1 MMSPAKLTAGRS
13 AMMMNRF
20 MTATRPGNTPTNNTS
35 VMKAMQQQ
43 RRFMSVINI
52 SDFEATEKFSQLNHK
67 SVLYFTA
74 TWCPPCKAI
83 KPLYEELSDKYG
95 DVAFGKIDV
104 DENSEAAAEFNIS
117 AVPTFVFFDGEEQ
130 IERFS
135 GADPN
140 QLESLIK
147 DLDGR

>member
-1 MMSPAKLTAGRS
+1 MSE
-13 AMMMNRF
+13 
-20 MTATRPGNTPTNNTS
+20 
-35 VMKAMQQQ
+35 
-43 RRFMSVINI
+43 I
-52 SDFEATEKFSQLNHK
+52 SCSFFISLIVFVAVVVNHHR
-67 SVLYFTA
+67 
-74 TWCPPCKAI
+74 CPPCKAI

-117 AVPTFVFFDGEEQ
+117 AVPTFIFFDGEEQ

>member
-1 MMSPAKLTAGRS
+1 MSENSLQIFHIAHLLVT
-13 AMMMNRF
+13 
-20 MTATRPGNTPTNNTS
+20 
-35 VMKAMQQQ
+35 V
-43 RRFMSVINI
+43 V
-52 SDFEATEKFSQLNHK
+52 
-67 SVLYFTA
+67 VYYFR
-74 TWCPPCKAI
+74 CPPCKAI
-83 KPLYEELSDKYG
+83 KPLYEELSKKYS

>member
-1 MMSPAKLTAGRS
+1 M
-13 AMMMNRF
+13 
-20 MTATRPGNTPTNNTS
+20 
-35 VMKAMQQQ
+35 
-43 RRFMSVINI
+43 
-52 SDFEATEKFSQLNHK
+52 
-67 SVLYFTA
+67 
-74 TWCPPCKAI
+74 
-83 KPLYEELSDKYG
+83 YEELSGKYS

-104 DENSEAAAEFNIS
+104 DDNSDAALEFNIN
-117 AVPTFVFFDGEEQ
+117 AVPTFIFMDGEEQ